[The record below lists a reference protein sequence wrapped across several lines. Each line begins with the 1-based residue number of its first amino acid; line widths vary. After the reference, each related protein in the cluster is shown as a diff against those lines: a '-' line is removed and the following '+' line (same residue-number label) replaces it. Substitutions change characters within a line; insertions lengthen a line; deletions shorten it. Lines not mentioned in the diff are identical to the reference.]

1 MDDPG
6 FIKSHFVGRDGFI
19 WWIGQVVSEKAWV
32 ANLPGNPFHAT
43 LMQQRGFDFRYKVR
57 IMGYH
62 TCNPED
68 LPDEELPWA
77 SVMLP
82 VTSGVSGGASGTP
95 NLRQGNFVYGFFM
108 DGEDAQQPIIMGVI
122 GYSQYTA
129 ILKDAPEDETCTFL
143 PFSGYRTEPTKVPGN
158 SPTGEAKADKVS
170 TRNNPTTQEEPPA
183 VAERV
188 DVSKTNNDS
197 VLESNLH
204 LYGTANGADK
214 EQYENEKEPVYIA
227 SSPKCEQSPMVG
239 IQRAITN
246 MNNKIHRYK
255 KTLTD
260 WETKVSTTLP
270 DGVDGE
276 ISKVKDNT
284 TKEVSGHLKVILNE
298 ILKNTTKKVNNVAS
312 DSFDQ
317 VFPTELP
324 EIYQKVD
331 EANDALACAFKNIM
345 KNLTGM
351 TGGFLDKATD
361 RMVTT
366 PPCAVNDM
374 SGDLLGKISGLVDD
388 TVDKSLQP
396 LKSTLDGMGVATDAI
411 SDVMGFVSDAVSF
424 LQCDEDP
431 KCTDV
436 KEWNSVK
443 GAEPPVTFN
452 MNELVSKA
460 RAAKEAFK
468 AAAEAA
474 GQLIDLD
481 NFDFNLDFADTF
493 TKLGSSVGDCNVGP
507 RECGPPTIEFSGGGG
522 SGAKGNAII
531 SAATTLL
538 GIDIVT
544 PGGGYITPPKII
556 IRDACDKGK
565 GAVARA
571 ILGPVDPVI
580 TRGLFTGDVT
590 VGSPIITNVTNPA
603 VINVGTTIT
612 AVEGL
617 STGEIVLLGT
627 ATVIAVSGDIVTI
640 DQSFVPV
647 GDLIP
652 SLATDDPTVPTTDT
666 LTFNYVQG
674 IPPNLIVNVD
684 FNGDIIAGSNQIRNV
699 SNLTNISPG
708 MNISLIR
715 DGAGVTLST
724 GGIVT
729 AVDGTTVTLDRPF
742 SGTGSVS
749 DPYPALFSG
758 TGVGSNATGTGTGGA
773 GTATGTGTGG
783 AGTGE
788 NTTTGAGGV
797 GSGEYP
803 PGTNLGVVQIVIE
816 DSGVDYLPSADGS
829 KGGSGRTWANKDETV
844 VKRGGNFPTSDGIPG
859 IYDVPHK
866 PGDVVQLYPGDEFT
880 PPGGATE
887 LITESTSKT
896 CPDLPST
903 GIKPG
908 VFPTTGSGEYP
919 VVLEID
925 DITILDRGFG
935 YDCSKDKV
943 IVEPANGAEL
953 SIKCDPLGSIIGVN
967 VINGGIGFTDDPL
980 VYIKS
985 DTGYNAELMPV
996 FKVNRVGED
1005 VTIESIAPSQIVQVI
1020 DCVGKFQ

>member
-82 VTSGVSGGASGTP
+82 VTAGVSGGASGTP

-122 GYSQYTA
+122 GYNQYTA
-129 ILKDAPEDETCTFL
+129 ILKDAPEDETCAFL
-143 PFSGYRTEPTKVPGN
+143 PFSGYRTAPIKDEEGGT
-158 SPTGEAKADKVS
+158 AQADKVS
-170 TRNNPTTQEEPPA
+170 TSNNTITEKQDGLA
-183 VAERV
+183 VPERLK
-188 DVSKTNNDS
+188 DKQDKINNKKII
-197 VLESNLH
+197 ES
-204 LYGTANGADK
+204 GVGGIGGFNGAMM
-214 EQYENEKEPVYIA
+214 EQKLNEEEPVYIS
-227 SSPKCEQSPMVG
+227 SSPKCEQAPLVG

-270 DGVDGE
+270 DGVDNE
-276 ISKVKDNT
+276 IAKVKDNT

-298 ILKNTTKKVNNVAS
+298 VLKNTTKKVNNVAS

-324 EIYQKVD
+324 GIYDQVD

-351 TGGFLDKATD
+351 VGGFLDKATD

-366 PPCAVNDM
+366 PPCAVSDM
-374 SGDLLGKISGLVDD
+374 SGDLLGKVAGLVDD
-388 TVDKSLQP
+388 AVDKAMQP
-396 LKSTLDGMGVATDAI
+396 LKSTLEGMDIATDALG
-411 SDVMGFVSDAVSF
+411 DLVGFASDALSF
-424 LQCDEDP
+424 LECDEDP

-436 KEWNSVK
+436 KEWNSAK
-443 GAEPPVTFN
+443 GAEPPVTFD
-452 MNELVSKA
+452 MNELVNKA
-460 RAAKEAFK
+460 KAAKDAFK
-468 AAAEAA
+468 EAAKAA
-474 GQLIDLD
+474 GQVIDLKT
-481 NFDFNLDFADTF
+481 FDFNLDFADTF
-493 TKLGSSVGDCNVGP
+493 TKLGTATGGCNVGP
-507 RECGPPTIEFSGGGG
+507 RECGPPTVEFVGGGG

-531 SAATTLL
+531 STATTLL
-538 GIDIVT
+538 GIDVIT

-556 IRDACDKGK
+556 IRDACNKGR
-565 GAVARA
+565 GAVAKA
-571 ILGPVDPVI
+571 VLGPALN
-580 TRGLFTGDVT
+580 TGLFTGDVT
-590 VGSPIITNVTNPA
+590 TGSPIITNATNPA
-603 VINVGTTIT
+603 SITPGTT
-612 AVEGL
+612 V
-617 STGEIVLLGT
+617 T
-627 ATVIAVSGDIVTI
+627 ATGITGSATVVSVEDDVVTL
-640 DQSFVPV
+640 DRSFD
-647 GDLIP
+647 GIGTG
-652 SLATDDPTVPTTDT
+652 S
-666 LTFNYVQG
+666 LTFNY
-674 IPPNLIVNVD
+674 NRT
-684 FNGDIIAGSNQIRNV
+684 GDGFGV
-699 SNLTNISPG
+699 S
-708 MNISLIR
+708 
-715 DGAGVTLST
+715 
-724 GGIVT
+724 
-729 AVDGTTVTLDRPF
+729 
-742 SGTGSVS
+742 SV
-749 DPYPALFSG
+749 
-758 TGVGSNATGTGTGGA
+758 
-773 GTATGTGTGG
+773 
-783 AGTGE
+783 
-788 NTTTGAGGV
+788 
-797 GSGEYP
+797 
-803 PGTNLGVVQIVIE
+803 IIE

-844 VKRGGNFPTSDGIPG
+844 VKRGGLFPGSGGIPG

-925 DITILDRGFG
+925 DITILDRGYG

-967 VINGGIGFTDDPL
+967 VINGGVGFTDDPL

>member
-1 MDDPG
+1 MEDPG

-68 LPDEELPWA
+68 LTDEELPWA

-95 NLRQGNFVYGFFM
+95 NLRQGNFVYGFFL

-129 ILKDAPEDETCTFL
+129 ILKNAPEDETCTFL
-143 PFSGYRTEPTKVPGN
+143 PFSGYRTEPVKVPGN
-158 SPTGEAKADKVS
+158 SPTGEAKSDYVS
-170 TRNNPTTQEEPPA
+170 TRNRGVPQQAALA
-183 VAERV
+183 VGENI
-188 DVSKTNNDS
+188 DPSKTNNRE

-204 LYGTANGADK
+204 LYGTPNGADK

-270 DGVDGE
+270 DGVDE
-276 ISKVKDNT
+276 AIAKVKDNT

-298 ILKNTTKKVNNVAS
+298 VLKNTTKKVNNVAS

-317 VFPTELP
+317 VFPAELP
-324 EIYQKVD
+324 GIYNEVD

-366 PPCAVNDM
+366 PPCAVSDM
-374 SGDLLGKISGLVDD
+374 SGDLLGKVAGLVDD
-388 TVDKSLQP
+388 AVDKAMQP
-396 LKSTLDGMGVATDAI
+396 LKSTLEGMDIATDALG
-411 SDVMGFVSDAVSF
+411 DLVGFASDALSF
-424 LQCDEDP
+424 LECDEDP

-436 KEWNSVK
+436 KEWNSAK
-443 GAEPPVTFN
+443 GAEPPVTFD
-452 MNELVSKA
+452 MNELVNKA
-460 RAAKEAFK
+460 KAAKDAFK
-468 AAAEAA
+468 EAAKAA
-474 GQLIDLD
+474 GQVIDLKT
-481 NFDFNLDFADTF
+481 FDFNLDFADTF
-493 TKLGSSVGDCNVGP
+493 TKLGTATGGCNVGP
-507 RECGPPTIEFSGGGG
+507 RECGPPTVEFVGGGD

-531 SAATTLL
+531 STATTLL
-538 GIDIVT
+538 GIDVIT

-556 IRDACDKGK
+556 IRDACNKGR
-565 GAVARA
+565 GAVAKA
-571 ILGPVDPVI
+571 VLGPALN
-580 TRGLFTGDVT
+580 TGLFTGDVT
-590 VGSPIITNVTNPA
+590 TGSPIITNATNPA
-603 VINVGTTIT
+603 SITPGTT
-612 AVEGL
+612 V
-617 STGEIVLLGT
+617 T
-627 ATVIAVSGDIVTI
+627 ATGITGSATVVSVENDVVTI
-640 DQSFVPV
+640 DRSFD
-647 GDLIP
+647 GIGTG
-652 SLATDDPTVPTTDT
+652 S
-666 LTFNYVQG
+666 LTFNY
-674 IPPNLIVNVD
+674 NRT
-684 FNGDIIAGSNQIRNV
+684 GDGFGV
-699 SNLTNISPG
+699 S
-708 MNISLIR
+708 
-715 DGAGVTLST
+715 
-724 GGIVT
+724 
-729 AVDGTTVTLDRPF
+729 
-742 SGTGSVS
+742 SV
-749 DPYPALFSG
+749 
-758 TGVGSNATGTGTGGA
+758 
-773 GTATGTGTGG
+773 
-783 AGTGE
+783 
-788 NTTTGAGGV
+788 
-797 GSGEYP
+797 
-803 PGTNLGVVQIVIE
+803 IIE

-844 VKRGGNFPTSDGIPG
+844 VKRGGLFPGSGGIPG

-925 DITILDRGFG
+925 DITILDRGYG

-967 VINGGIGFTDDPL
+967 VINGGVGFTDDPL

-985 DTGYNAELMPV
+985 DTGYNADLMPV

-1005 VTIESIAPSQIVQVI
+1005 VTIEEIAPSQIVQVI
-1020 DCVGKFQ
+1020 DCVGKF

>member
-43 LMQQRGFDFRYKVR
+43 LMQQKGFDFRYKVR

-82 VTSGVSGGASGTP
+82 VTSGVSGGTSGTP

-143 PFSGYRTEPTKVPGN
+143 PFSGYRTEPVKVPGN

-170 TRNNPTTQEEPPA
+170 TRNNPTTQEKPPA

-188 DVSKTNNDS
+188 DVSKTNNNTT
-197 VLESNLH
+197 LESNLH

-270 DGVDGE
+270 DGVDE
-276 ISKVKDNT
+276 AITKVKDNT

-298 ILKNTTKKVNNVAS
+298 VLKNTTKKVNESAS
-312 DSFDQ
+312 NAYDQ

-396 LKSTLDGMGVATDAI
+396 LKSTLSGMGVATDAI

-474 GQLIDLD
+474 GQVIDLKT
-481 NFDFNLDFADTF
+481 FDFNLDFSDTF

-603 VINVGTTIT
+603 AINVGTTIT
-612 AVEGL
+612 AIEGL
-617 STGEIVLLGT
+617 GTGEIVLLGT
-627 ATVIAVSGDIVTI
+627 ATVIAVSGNIVTI
-640 DQSFVPV
+640 DRSFVPV
-647 GDLIP
+647 GDLIF

-674 IPPNLIVNVD
+674 IPPDLVVNVD
-684 FNGDIIAGSNQIRNV
+684 FYGDVVSGSNQITNV

-708 MNISLIR
+708 MNISLTR

-749 DPYPALFSG
+749 YPYPASFSG
-758 TGVGSNATGTGTGGA
+758 TGVGSYTTD
-773 GTATGTGTGG
+773 
-783 AGTGE
+783 E

-797 GSGEYP
+797 GTGEYP
-803 PGTNLGVVQIVIE
+803 PGTNLGVVKIVIE
-816 DSGVDYLPSADGS
+816 DSGVGYLPIADGS

-887 LITESTSKT
+887 LITQNTTKT
-896 CPDLPST
+896 CPDLPPT

-908 VFPTTGSGEYP
+908 VFPSSGTGEYP

-925 DITILDRGFG
+925 DITILDGGYG

-967 VINGGIGFTDDPL
+967 VINGGVGFTDDPL

-985 DTGYNAELMPV
+985 DTGYNADLMPV

-1005 VTIESIAPSQIVQVI
+1005 VTIEEIAPSQIVQVI
-1020 DCVGKFQ
+1020 DCVGKF